1 MFRTDLNHLLQ
12 SIDSH
17 AFYKFMEYVSFM
29 GTIYMLVL
37 VILILVAGVNLRKG
51 FLVFNILGWGVLL
64 MLFAKN
70 YIDYPRPIA
79 VDSTLESYNGE
90 KTNVDYTYLQPKGF
104 FEGFSDE
111 LLAKTRAIDIGQHG
125 FPSGHVMIITA
136 VWIAMA
142 VFFKK
147 RWLWI
152 ISISLVVLTIIS
164 RMYLGV
170 HYLGDV
176 IGGLLFGVLL
186 VLGFYD
192 LFQKL
197 NLLKR
202 FNLDRNQ
209 VVFLLLPLILLLFF
223 RVIPG
228 FQSGALIGFNL
239 AFLTVLKIWGEPKL
253 PSSSVKRILNTLL
266 FAVLFFASYFLA
278 KLLPLGKT
286 GLVSIIGFTIINFV
300 VVFVFFFIA
309 RILNFY
315 KSL

>member
-1 MFRTDLNHLLQ
+1 
-12 SIDSH
+12 
-17 AFYKFMEYVSFM
+17 
-29 GTIYMLVL
+29 
-37 VILILVAGVNLRKG
+37 
-51 FLVFNILGWGVLL
+51 

-79 VDSTLESYNGE
+79 VDSTLESFNEE

-111 LLAKTRAIDIGQHG
+111 LLAKTRALDIGQHG
-125 FPSGHVMIITA
+125 FPSGHVMIITS

-142 VFFKK
+142 LFFKK

-186 VLGFYD
+186 VMIFYE

-197 NLLKR
+197 NLFKR

-209 VVFLLLPLILLLFF
+209 VVFLLSPLILLLFF

-239 AFLTVLKIWGEPKL
+239 AFLTVFKIWGEPKL
-253 PSSSVKRILNTLL
+253 PSSLIKRALNTLL
-266 FAVLFFASYFLA
+266 FAVLFFSSYFLA
-278 KLLPLGKT
+278 KLLPLEKT
-286 GLVSIIGFTIINFV
+286 GLISILGFTLIYFM
-300 VVFVFFFIA
+300 VVFVFFYLG
-309 RILNFY
+309 RIMKLY
-315 KSL
+315 RP